1 MNGKTKGAALRMTRR
16 EALVAATLP
25 LLGLGATLNA
35 GSREVRRRYHV
46 CLSPDAIEPDP
57 GLLGVVHKSG
67 VSDVWTAGFLY
78 GHWYYTPERI
88 QASLERI
95 RRAGMAAHVVNVPLG
110 HPGDSLGAP
119 SASMPLL
126 PPAHWRPGTRIDGR
140 TRWGTSL
147 HPPAT
152 EENAA
157 AVRRLEQMGVDRVFL
172 DDDFRIAES
181 PGTIGGCFCAEHLEE
196 FRKLHGYGQD
206 MREGLIQSIK
216 GRQLTPVVRNWVD
229 FWCDHLGACFHAQ
242 QSAAPHLQL
251 GIMVM
256 YLGAEKAGIRLADY
270 SQVPLRVGE
279 LMFSDAQFRPVKGKT
294 DELFSVLFHRRFV
307 SPELAFS
314 ETTAFPADKLSAS
327 NMPAKLATST
337 IADVRN
343 TMFMSGI
350 TPFPRSHWATLAPAM
365 KKHAAIHR
373 QLAGHKPYGP
383 FKHFWGEHSRYVGDD
398 HPYSLFLAT
407 GVPFEVTSEPS
418 SDGWTFLSDA
428 DAGGLDGARIPS
440 PGTVFVSRL
449 KAAGARQVT
458 ESMDDLFK
466 LKAEIL
472 PKLRQFPIVLDEKP
486 VVCAWY
492 PTARLALL
500 WNLSEQREAFT
511 LECAG
516 KRRHVKV
523 GPLDVELVR
532 NLGPSPS

>member
-1 MNGKTKGAALRMTRR
+1 MTRR